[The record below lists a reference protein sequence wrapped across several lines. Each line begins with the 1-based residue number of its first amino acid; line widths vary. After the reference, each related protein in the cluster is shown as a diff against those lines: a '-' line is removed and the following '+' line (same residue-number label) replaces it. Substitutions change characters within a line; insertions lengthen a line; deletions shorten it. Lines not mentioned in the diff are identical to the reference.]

1 MKLKRKKIILI
12 ALFILCIL
20 FSIVIINYLKF
31 DESDN
36 VVYKIAYISKSEK
49 EDDLRFITEGIKQ
62 AAKDL
67 NAEITIH
74 TLSKEDNIESQIKL
88 LNEEV
93 ENKVDSILISPVDY
107 DKLSNV
113 IEKVN
118 YKIPVILMDSKI
130 RSNEKFDYI
139 SCNNYELG
147 RSLAEEVIQRGNTR
161 RKIAIVEEDNN
172 CSSLKEMDA
181 GFCYELR
188 STKNI
193 LSNLTLEGSKESY
206 YNQLIK
212 FIKEENIDVI
222 VTFDINVLEVVAKVK
237 KDLQVDNNLDF
248 EVYGASKNNKIL
260 SYIEEDIINGIVVYN
275 EFNVGYLGV
284 ETAIKRLRNEKVYER
299 KIDYSIVN
307 KRNMYSEKNQKL
319 LFPFVK

>member
-49 EDDLRFITEGIKQ
+49 EDNLRFITEGIKQ

-67 NAEITIH
+67 NAEVTVY
-74 TLSKEDNIESQIKL
+74 TLSKGDNVENQIKL
-88 LNEEV
+88 LNEAV
-93 ENKVDSILISPVDY
+93 ENKVDCILISPVDY
-107 DKLSNV
+107 EKLSNI

-130 RSNEKFDYI
+130 KSNEKFDYI

-161 RKIAIVEEDNN
+161 KKIAIVEEDNN

-188 STKNI
+188 STKNT
-193 LSNLTLEGSKESY
+193 LSNLTLEGSKDSY
-206 YNQLIK
+206 YNQLVK
-212 FIKEENIDVI
+212 FVKEENIDVM
-222 VTFDINVLEVVAKVK
+222 VTFDINILEVIAKVK
-237 KDLQVDNNLDF
+237 KDLKVDNNF
-248 EVYGASKNNKIL
+248 EVYGALKNNKIL

-284 ETAIKRLRNEKVYER
+284 ETAIKKLKKEKVYE
-299 KIDYSIVN
+299 KEIDYSIVN
-307 KRNMYSEKNQKL
+307 KRNMYSDKNQKL